1 MRRFSLFFAAVLC
14 LAAAARAQTTES
26 IVPAGTLFQCTL
38 NEPRFSSE
46 TVQVG
51 EPVLCNIGSLA
62 MFGRPVFPR
71 GAYLSGRLVE
81 FRDPGHFVGKGWL
94 KLEFE
99 SLTLPGGSFPLSA
112 RVISAPHHKVDASG
126 KIRGNGHAQRDA
138 IEWAIPILWPE
149 KLITLPMRGPRPTLK
164 GETRI
169 LLKLLEDISVPAS
182 AVNSSEAQ
190 SVPDP
195 PPRVGS
201 SKNSNLTRGSFPRI
215 RYGGASMP
223 AAEAEPPL
231 TTPAAAEKASFNDFD
246 WSPERRRH
254 VPRPTML
261 ILKNGDAHLVTNYWF
276 DVDYLVYID
285 NDGAQ
290 RAIPID
296 DLDFRT
302 SMQINWER
310 RVPFRLRSNAWSFA
324 E

>member
-1 MRRFSLFFAAVLC
+1 MRRFSLFFAAVFC

-46 TVQVG
+46 TVPVG
-51 EPVLCNIGSLA
+51 ETVLCNIGSLA

-112 RVISAPHHKVDASG
+112 RVISTPHHKVDASG
-126 KIRGNGHAQRDA
+126 KIRGSGHARRDA

-164 GETRI
+164 GETLI

-201 SKNSNLTRGSFPRI
+201 SKNSYLTRGSFPRI

-223 AAEAEPPL
+223 AAEDEP
-231 TTPAAAEKASFNDFD
+231 EKASFNDFD

-254 VPRPTML
+254 VRPTML
-261 ILKNGDAHLVTNYWF
+261 ILKSGDAHLVTNYWF
-276 DVDYLVYID
+276 DVDHVVYID

-296 DLDFRT
+296 DLDFRA

-310 RVPFRLRSNAWSFA
+310 RVPFRLRSNSAQP
-324 E
+324 

>member
-14 LAAAARAQTTES
+14 LAAAARAQTRES

-46 TVQVG
+46 TAQIG
-51 EPVLCNIGSLA
+51 DPVLCNVGSLA

-81 FRDPGHFVGKGWL
+81 FHDPGRFVGKGWL

-99 SLTLPGGSFPLSA
+99 GLTLPGGSFPLSA
-112 RVISAPHHKVDASG
+112 RVISAPHYKVDALG
-126 KIRGNGHAQRDA
+126 KIRGSGHAQRDA
-138 IEWAIPILWPE
+138 LEWAIPILWPE
-149 KLITLPMRGPRPTLK
+149 KLISLPMRGPRPTLK

-182 AVNSSEAQ
+182 EVNSSEAR
-190 SVPDP
+190 SLPDP
-195 PPRVGS
+195 PSRVGS
-201 SKNSNLTRGSFPRI
+201 SKNSNLTHGSFPTI
-215 RYGGASMP
+215 RYGGASVP
-223 AAEAEPPL
+223 AAEAEPAL
-231 TTPAAAEKASFNDFD
+231 ARLPAAAERPRFKDFD
-246 WSPERRRH
+246 RAPEGQPH
-254 VPRPTML
+254 APRPTVL
-261 ILKNGDAHLVTNYWF
+261 ILKNGDAHLVTNYWL
-276 DVDYLVYID
+276 DVDHVVYID

-310 RVPFRLRSNAWSFA
+310 RVPFRLRSNNAQP
-324 E
+324 

>member
-1 MRRFSLFFAAVLC
+1 MRRFYLLSSVVLC
-14 LAAAARAQTTES
+14 LAAAARAQTSEF

-46 TVQVG
+46 TAQVG
-51 EPVLCNIGSLA
+51 DPVLCNIGSLA

-112 RVISAPHHKVDASG
+112 RVVSAPHYKVDAAG
-126 KIRGNGHAQRDA
+126 KIRGGGHARRDA

-149 KLITLPMRGPRPTLK
+149 KLITLPARGPRPTLR

-182 AVNSSEAQ
+182 AVNSSESRTA
-190 SVPDP
+190 PDP
-195 PPRVGS
+195 PPGARSKS
-201 SKNSNLTRGSFPRI
+201 SNPTRSSFPRI
-215 RYGGASMP
+215 RYGGASTPAVDVELSFTTLP
-223 AAEAEPPL
+223 AATKKTSL
-231 TTPAAAEKASFNDFD
+231 SDFD
-246 WSPERRRH
+246 RPPQRRRQTS
-254 VPRPTML
+254 RPTLL
-261 ILKNGDAHLVTNYWF
+261 ILKSGDAHLVTNYWF
-276 DVDYLVYID
+276 DVDHVVYID

-310 RVPFRLRSNAWSFA
+310 RVPFALRSNIAQP
-324 E
+324 